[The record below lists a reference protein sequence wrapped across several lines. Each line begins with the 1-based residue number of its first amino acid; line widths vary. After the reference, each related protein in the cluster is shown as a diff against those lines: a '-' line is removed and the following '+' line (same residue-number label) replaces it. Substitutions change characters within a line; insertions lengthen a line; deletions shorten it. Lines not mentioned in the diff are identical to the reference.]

1 MSTLDARD
9 NLNHI
14 AHHWADLQHQ
24 LGGLKS
30 TPTDKITVATSSDPQ
45 APINLHI
52 LDLTQ
57 EIHDWA
63 WWAVHQLETHAGV
76 TWPMPVLQRDSNAL
90 RHLAQHH
97 ECWDGVDDFEHTT
110 ARYRRKVDRT
120 IKNNQRTYL
129 GPCPSRGEDQA
140 GCTGTIYATNDNTR
154 GTCPVCG
161 AEWKQ
166 DTQHNYIQTQLDNVL
181 MTPVELHHA
190 LANIGHHVPRG
201 TIRSWIS
208 RGRLKPEEEDLYRL
222 SDALK
227 LATTNT

>member
-45 APINLHI
+45 APINLHV
-52 LDLTQ
+52 LDLLD
-57 EIHDWA
+57 EIRSWA
-63 WWAVHQLETHAGV
+63 WWAVGQLEVHAGI
-76 TWPMPVLQRDSNAL
+76 TADLGFSDTAAL

-97 ECWDGVDDFEHTT
+97 ECWDGVDDFEH
-110 ARYRRKVDRT
+110 AAQRFRRKIDRV

-129 GPCPSRGEDQA
+129 GPCTSRGEDKA
-140 GCTGTIYATNDNTR
+140 GCTGEIYATNDSTR
-154 GTCPVCG
+154 GACPVCG
-161 AEWKQ
+161 AEWQ
-166 DTQHNYIQTQLDNVL
+166 QGHQENYILAQLDDVL

-190 LANIGHHVPRG
+190 LRNIGHVVPRG

-208 RGRLKPEEEDLYRL
+208 RGRLKSEEEDLYRL
-222 SDALK
+222 ADALK